1 MKTHNYK
8 RICKLGKGSFGD
20 VQLIENLES
29 KKLFALKRLDISNCE
44 LPIVLNE
51 VCLLQQLDHPNIIK
65 YHEYFKDVS
74 KICIVMEYADN
85 GDLFNQVYEAK
96 KNKTIINE
104 ALVLLTYY
112 KYMKNH

>member
-20 VQLIENLES
+20 VQLIENIES
-29 KKLFALKRLDISNCE
+29 KKLYALKRLDISNCE
-44 LPIVLNE
+44 LPTVLNE

-65 YHEYFKDVS
+65 YHEYFKDER

-96 KNKTIINE
+96 KAKTAISE
-104 ALVLLTYY
+104 SMVLFFSENYL
-112 KYMKNH
+112 K